1 MKLVRVIKSLLRQKV
16 VPKKPPYEHI
26 TQIGDPVLRYVCKP
40 IDPTEINTDKTQEL
54 ILHMKNLMRRF
65 QLFGL
70 SAPQVGLP
78 LRLFIIAFPKPE
90 EIFSKD
96 EIDRL
101 EMKSFPHMVW
111 INPEMKI
118 LDYKTKITEVEN
130 CGSLKSLQAQV
141 SRFRKVQLTGLN
153 ESGESTS
160 WTADGWAAR
169 MVQHE
174 MDHLNGTL
182 FTDCMLPKTLECISW
197 HDINLQNGLLELR
210 YYQS

>member
-1 MKLVRVIKSLLRQKV
+1 MKLVRVLKSFLRPKV
-16 VPKKPPYEHI
+16 VPKKPPYDHI
-26 TQIGDPVLRYVCKP
+26 TQIGDPVLRHVCKP
-40 IDPTEINTDKTQEL
+40 VDAAEINSDKTQEL
-54 ILHMKNLMRRF
+54 IIQMKNIMHKF

-90 EIFSKD
+90 ETFNED
-96 EIDRL
+96 EIKRL
-101 EMKSFPHMVW
+101 EMEAFPHMVW

-118 LDYKTKITEVEN
+118 LDYKNKITEVES

-141 SRFRKVQLTGLN
+141 PRFRKVQLTGLN
-153 ESGESTS
+153 ELGQSKS
-160 WTADGWAAR
+160 WIAEGWSAR